1 MNFTGHRR
9 KNPVQIN
16 TKGMVGNHYQLKKNE
31 NHIAQHHNTK
41 DRSNYQLK
49 PFLH

>member
-16 TKGMVGNHYQLKKNE
+16 TKGMVGNHYQLKK
-31 NHIAQHHNTK
+31 K
-41 DRSNYQLK
+41 
-49 PFLH
+49 